1 MRRDDEQLRSIVE
14 ASPIGVIIIGDD
26 GTQRWV
32 NRRAGAMLGAA
43 VDDLTGK
50 HPTVYRPQPG
60 ALGALE
66 RMFKTEGRVRDF
78 ECELRRVDTGAE
90 VWVSCQIDPL
100 VFEGVPAR
108 ICWLTDITGYKRA
121 ERERLN
127 VQVRAEAA
135 EARLRAIIEA
145 LPVGVI
151 VFDADRNLTF
161 WNERYCEQTAT
172 TSEAYR
178 RTKTHRDVCA
188 YVYDLFPNLRDQ
200 PFADF
205 LAFWETRMWGED
217 QGPMVLDFEEP
228 KMTSLQFVS
237 RLPDGG
243 SILVVVDIT
252 DQKKAESAALRAQ
265 GEAEAANQAKSTFL
279 AAMSHEIRTPMNGV
293 LGMIEVLEQS
303 VLSDEQR
310 TMTGTV
316 RDSASTLLRII
327 DDVLDFS
334 KIEAGHLELEAVP
347 LTLRSMLESTVNSI
361 AAAAEAK
368 SLDLTLEIAPDVPDA
383 VIGDPVRLRQIA
395 LNMLGNAIKFTETG
409 GVSVT
414 VTTSPIAELVS
425 GWLVTFSVA
434 DSGIGI
440 TEDAQRSLFTPF
452 TQAESST
459 TRRFGGTG
467 LGLSICRRLVD
478 LMGGSIGVESRPGE
492 GARFWFSIPM
502 EISAVQSERYK
513 VDLAGLE
520 ILVISPRERLVSMVT
535 MILEDAGA
543 RLRRRDRWD
552 HAESSEVGA
561 DVIVMDDRVGMT
573 GGLARPV
580 VLLAAAGMP
589 ATGDTDV
596 PHIVIN
602 RPPRREAL
610 LRAVALIAGRGS
622 GDASG
627 TVDGPDLSSLL
638 DSGRLEPDGVRPTA
652 APILVAEDNLTN
664 RLVVQRQLALL
675 GHACEIAEDGAEAL
689 ALWRE
694 GRYALL
700 LTDCHM
706 PNLDGYDLARTIRG
720 EEDPARRLPIV
731 ALTAN
736 ALAGEAERCFD
747 AGMDDYMAK
756 PVTLAEMRRVLDR
769 WTGAGR
775 EPEDQGMP
783 EAGPP
788 AEVEAIDRE
797 LLRDILGDDDPG
809 MFDLVATAFLDS
821 AEPIFGDLRRM
832 IAQRDASAFKL
843 AVHKASGAA
852 GSLAALPLRDVL
864 RRMETLVE
872 SGDWQAIDGLAEE
885 MGHRLDALI
894 SHLQSSRE
902 AITR

>member
-1 MRRDDEQLRSIVE
+1 MRRDDEQLKSIVE
-14 ASPIGVIIIGDD
+14 TSPIGVIIIDDD
-26 GTQRWV
+26 GVQRWV
-32 NRRAGAMLGAA
+32 NRRAGVMLGATA
-43 VDDLTGK
+43 AELTGK
-50 HPTVYRPQPG
+50 HPTIYRPRSG
-60 ALGALE
+60 ALRELE
-66 RMFKTEGRVRDF
+66 QLFKTQGWVRDF
-78 ECELRRVDTGAE
+78 EFELRRVDTGAE

-100 VFEGVPAR
+100 IFEGVPAR
-108 ICWLTDITGYKRA
+108 ICWLTEITGYKRA
-121 ERERLN
+121 ERERLSA
-127 VQVRAEAA
+127 QARAEAA
-135 EARLRAIIEA
+135 EARLRAIVEA

-151 VFDADRNLTF
+151 VFDAEKNLTF

-172 TSEAYR
+172 TSDAYR

-188 YVYDLFPNLRDQ
+188 YVYELFPNLRDQ
-200 PFADF
+200 PFEDF
-205 LAFWETRMWGED
+205 LEFWETRMWGEG

-252 DQKKAESAALRAQ
+252 EQKKAESEALRAQ
-265 GEAEAANQAKSTFL
+265 EEAEDANRAKSTFL

-303 VLSDEQR
+303 ALTDEQR
-310 TMTGTV
+310 TMTGTI

-347 LTLRSMLESTVNSI
+347 LAIRPMLESTLDSI

-383 VIGDPVRLRQIA
+383 MIGDPVRLRQIA
-395 LNMLGNAIKFTETG
+395 LNLLGNAIKFTEAG
-409 GVSVT
+409 GVSIT
-414 VTTSPIAELVS
+414 VTASPITELVS
-425 GWLVTFSVA
+425 SSLLTISIV

-440 TEDAQRSLFTPF
+440 PEDAQQGLFTPF

-478 LMGGSIGVESRPGE
+478 LMGGTIGVESTPGA

-502 EISAVQSERYK
+502 EISAVRSES
-513 VDLAGLE
+513 VAPDLRGLE
-520 ILVISPRERLVSMVT
+520 ILLISPRERLTSMAAR
-535 MILEDAGA
+535 ILESAGA
-543 RLRRRDRWD
+543 RVWRRDRLD
-552 HAESSEVGA
+552 HAEASDPKV
-561 DVIVMDDRVGMT
+561 DVVIMDDRAGSIAA
-573 GGLARPV
+573 LERPA
-580 VLLAAAGMP
+580 VLLTAAGRG
-589 ATGDTDV
+589 ATEHV
-596 PHIVIN
+596 NIPHVAIN

-610 LRAVALIAGRGS
+610 LRAVTRIAGRAS
-622 GDASG
+622 GDVGRSG
-627 TVDGPDLSSLL
+627 GTANVTELL
-638 DSGRLEPDGVRPTA
+638 DARGPEGDGARATG

-664 RLVVQRQLALL
+664 RLVVERQLALL
-675 GHACEIAEDGAEAL
+675 GHVSEIAEDGAEAL

-694 GRYALL
+694 GGHALL

-706 PNLDGYDLARTIRG
+706 PNLDGYDLARTIRR

-756 PVTLAEMRRVLDR
+756 PVTLSELRRVLDR
-769 WTGAGR
+769 WIGTGRDGKDHGGPKPGSPGKA
-775 EPEDQGMP
+775 EP
-783 EAGPP
+783 
-788 AEVEAIDRE
+788 IDRD
-797 LLRDILGDDDPG
+797 LLRDILGDDDPR
-809 MFDLVATAFLDS
+809 MVDLVATAFLNS
-821 AEPIFGDLRRM
+821 AEPIFTDLRRA
-832 IAQRDASAFKL
+832 IAARELSAFRP
-843 AVHKASGAA
+843 AAHKASGAA

-864 RRMETLVE
+864 RQMEAMAEAEDWAAINGL
-872 SGDWQAIDGLAEE
+872 SGE
-885 MGHRLDALI
+885 MERRLGALI
-894 SHLQSSRE
+894 DHLQSTRA
-902 AITR
+902 AITM